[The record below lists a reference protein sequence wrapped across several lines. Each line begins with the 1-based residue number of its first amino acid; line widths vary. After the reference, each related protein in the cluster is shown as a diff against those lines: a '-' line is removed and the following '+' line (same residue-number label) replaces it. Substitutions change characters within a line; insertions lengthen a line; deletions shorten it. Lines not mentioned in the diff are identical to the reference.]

1 MLTIELSSHSHLL
14 TACGNTSHNG
24 PAAKSTTGPQS
35 LFSRDDRPTVTFRPC
50 TVLRNKHSRVR
61 PGSNPPGVARLGSFR
76 NYKSTDRRSSVDC
89 AQCAQFRPNRRSGSF
104 FQLPVDRSSVH
115 KFAQTCTNLYR
126 ARARAILLTPTIASP
141 LSRIGFVPQ
150 KPCDQPPENTSDP
163 SNFSSVRPPGT
174 GPYFVDLFEI

>member
-61 PGSNPPGVARLGSFR
+61 PGSNPPGCSE
-76 NYKSTDRRSSVDC
+76 
-89 AQCAQFRPNRRSGSF
+89 
-104 FQLPVDRSSVH
+104 
-115 KFAQTCTNLYR
+115 
-126 ARARAILLTPTIASP
+126 
-141 LSRIGFVPQ
+141 IGFVSKLQIHRPAFIRGLCTMCTIPPKSPIGFVFSTPGRPVLCAQ
-150 KPCDQPPENTSDP
+150 VCTNMHKSLQSPRESYPANSNNSQPVIKNWLRSAKT
-163 SNFSSVRPPGT
+163 VRPTSGKHF
-174 GPYFVDLFEI
+174 GPFELFIGSTAGDRALFCRPV

>member
-61 PGSNPPGVARLGSFR
+61 PGSNPPGCSEIGFVSKFPKPTGRRLFSR
-76 NYKSTDRRSSVDC
+76 
-89 AQCAQFRPNRRSGSF
+89 AAIAQFCTKSPIGF
-104 FQLPVDRSSVH
+104 VFSVEGRH
-115 KFAQTCTNLYR
+115 AQICTNMHKSAQR
-126 ARARAILLTPTIASP
+126 PHSTIASQLP
-141 LSRIGFVPQ
+141 KIGFVPQ
-150 KPCDQPPENTSDP
+150 KGPTDLRWGEVIG
-163 SNFSSVRPPGT
+163 FVRE
-174 GPYFVDLFEI
+174 L